1 MNRDLF
7 LAILS
12 MDSYNRGY
20 GRGIKFSA
28 NDIASNKNEVGVKIG
43 NAIVT
48 QQDNSESAV
57 AAGFY
62 AIAYD
67 MTGVAGFA
75 DGERV
80 ISYRGTDRLFNNP
93 FGNGPGSDFWAYGI
107 GVGQPFALTGG
118 LTDQAR
124 LTIEFFRAVA
134 GDGADPFAANIT
146 TTGHS
151 LGGGLA
157 GYAAMLYGKQSTIF
171 ANMAFEDAA
180 ENTRRAASL
189 GSMIGVDQTLVYGS
203 GPINATDRTGIS
215 GLAVVGEGLG
225 YAPFFNRARQ
235 ATEVTPPSSR
245 GSRSAGDLHAMSLH
259 VALLWDQIHGTQ
271 NWTPAGEQ
279 LWDAFFDSA
288 VANAIA
294 GIGDRTGKDKA
305 DVDTMGRMIA
315 YSAIDEGE
323 RPFGDTGISNYGD
336 SALIR

>member
-7 LAILS
+7 LAILA

-20 GRGIKFSA
+20 GAGVNLPTGATHIGRAEILPDSEQRPQITRG
-28 NDIASNKNEVGVKIG
+28 
-43 NAIVT
+43 
-48 QQDNSESAV
+48 Q

-80 ISYRGTDRLFNNP
+80 ISYRGTDRFFNNP
-93 FGNGPGSDFWAYGI
+93 FGNGPGSDFWAFGI

-157 GYAAMLYGKQSTIF
+157 GYAAMLYGWT
-171 ANMAFEDAA
+171 
-180 ENTRRAASL
+180 L
-189 GSMIGVDQTLVYGS
+189 GGGGVDVR
-203 GPINATDRTGIS
+203 P
-215 GLAVVGEGLG
+215 
-225 YAPFFNRARQ
+225 
-235 ATEVTPPSSR
+235 
-245 GSRSAGDLHAMSLH
+245 AMLTANH
-259 VALLWDQIHGTQ
+259 R
-271 NWTPAGEQ
+271 
-279 LWDAFFDSA
+279 A
-288 VANAIA
+288 VAANNNQPDA
-294 GIGDRTGKDKA
+294 GLKRAFRFGEARTA
-305 DVDTMGRMIA
+305 A
-315 YSAIDEGE
+315 
-323 RPFGDTGISNYGD
+323 
-336 SALIR
+336 